1 MRSSRR
7 HSRGTRFVTL
17 LAPAVCALALAACSQ
32 HSPSTAAGSAAG
44 SVQTASA
51 PSDVQVFF
59 DDGSATLSDAANR
72 KLDQTVRLFRGGH
85 PIMMYLTGYAD
96 SSGGEYP
103 NLVLSGQRAQAT
115 KDALVA
121 RGIPAD
127 RLQLEAMGSSLP
139 HDPNAPVP
147 ENNRRVVITWR

>member
-1 MRSSRR
+1 MRSSHR
-7 HSRGTRFVTL
+7 HSRGTRFVTI
-17 LAPAVCALALAACSQ
+17 LAPAVCALALAACAQ
-32 HSPSTAAGSAAG
+32 HSPSTAAGPAAG

-51 PSDVQVFF
+51 PGDVQVFF
-59 DDGSATLSDAANR
+59 DDGSATLSDAANQ
-72 KLDQTVRLFRGGH
+72 KLDQTVRLYREGH
-85 PIMMYLTGYAD
+85 PIMMYLTGHSD
-96 SSGGEYP
+96 STGSEYT

-115 KDALVA
+115 KEALVA

-139 HDPNAPVP
+139 RDPNAPAP

>member
-1 MRSSRR
+1 MRSSYR
-7 HSRGTRFVTL
+7 HSHGIRFATI
-17 LAPAVCALALAACSQ
+17 LAAAVCALALAACSR
-32 HSPSTAAGSAAG
+32 HSPSTAGSPAAG
-44 SVQTASA
+44 SVQTAGA

-59 DDGSATLSDAANR
+59 DDGSATLSDAANQ
-72 KLDQTVRLFRGGH
+72 KLDQTVRLYREGQ
-85 PIMMYLTGYAD
+85 PIMMYLTGHTD
-96 SSGGEYP
+96 SSGSEYQ

-115 KDALVA
+115 KEALVA

-139 HDPNAPVP
+139 RDPDTPIP